1 MNSIAHTVLYKLEN
15 EQIRKRHTIRSL
27 ALDIGTTRRN
37 VEQAIHELRLEGFA
51 VCSQCYG
58 ALKGVYIARTEK
70 EAEQFYKQMNARI
83 RNNFLS
89 LASVKN
95 CFKKKEQVQLSL
107 FEAN

>member
-1 MNSIAHTVLYKLEN
+1 MNTIAKTVLYKLEN
-15 EQIRKRHTIRSL
+15 ETMRNRHTIRSL
-27 ALDIGTTRRN
+27 ACEIGTPRRAI
-37 VEQAIHELRLEGFA
+37 EQAIQDLRQAGHA

-58 ALKGVYIARTEK
+58 AQKGVYIARTEK
-70 EAEQFYKQMNARI
+70 DAEQFYRQMNSRI

-95 CFKKKEQVQLSL
+95 CFKQKEKLQLSL